1 MTLRSIFKRYLPKQH
16 EIADHHYFRHFG
28 SVLKNPNLWHLTRRS
43 SAGGVATGLFC
54 AFIPIPVQMLVAA
67 LLAILFRVNLPLA
80 VIFAW
85 VTNPL
90 TFAPIFIFSYKLGTW
105 LLDEPVRQVAFELT
119 LEWFTDKLIH
129 IWQPLFLGSFILG
142 SLSAL
147 AGYIAIRLLWRLALV
162 RKWDERRRSRQKTRN
177 PEE

>member
-28 SVLKNPNLWHLTRRS
+28 SALKNPNLWHLTRRS

-54 AFIPIPVQMLVAA
+54 AFIPIPVQMLIAA

-85 VTNPL
+85 VTNPV

-129 IWQPLFLGSFILG
+129 IWEPLLLGSMILG

-147 AGYIAIRLLWRLALV
+147 AGYIAIRLIWRMALV
-162 RKWDERRRSRQKTRN
+162 RKWDERRRRRQKLRN
-177 PEE
+177 TDE